1 METES
6 LNSALATLDSLN
18 RTLTNLQAQ
27 LDSMGSQNM
36 TGACVSGCL

>member
-1 METES
+1 MQMKS
-6 LNSALATLDSLN
+6 LNSALATLVRLN